1 MKPFVIAMFL
11 FATNLCPAQQA
22 TKVVVRFVNGTNGK
36 PIRDRGVNIYGGRQK
51 VTWGDTDS
59 KGRIVLEI
67 GGLQPRELGIGPD
80 LIFDCRSTRD
90 SNILLWR
97 TVKYPVDEIV
107 TKGIVGENLC
117 GTATAS
123 PTPGELI
130 LFARPRTSKEKH
142 DL

>member
-1 MKPFVIAMFL
+1 MKLSLIAVFL
-11 FATNLCPAQQA
+11 FTTGLCPAQQV
-22 TKVVVRFVNGTNGK
+22 TKVVVRFVDGTNGK
-36 PIRDRGVNIYGGRQK
+36 PIKDKGVNIYAGHEK

-59 KGRIVLEI
+59 KGRIELEI
-67 GGLQPRELGIGPD
+67 RSGQPRELGIGPD
-80 LIFDCRSTRD
+80 FVFDCRLMRD
-90 SNILLWR
+90 SNILLAR
-97 TVKYPVDEIV
+97 TLKYPLDEIV

-130 LFARPRTSKEKH
+130 LFVRPRTSKEKH